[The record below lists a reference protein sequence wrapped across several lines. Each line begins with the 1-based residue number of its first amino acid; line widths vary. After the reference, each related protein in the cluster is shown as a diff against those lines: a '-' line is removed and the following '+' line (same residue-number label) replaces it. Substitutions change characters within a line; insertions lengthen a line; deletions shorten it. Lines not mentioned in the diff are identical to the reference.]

1 MPQITAPKSHP
12 PRTPRE
18 DFGKKVNVHQRY
30 YAADGAWLPGVTTII
45 GILAKPALV
54 PWANKLGLQGIST
67 DKYVDE
73 AAATGS
79 LAHYRI
85 ECELKGEWPELDDYT
100 PAQLTRS
107 AHSVAAYHEW
117 LKQHL
122 FLPELVETQMVS
134 EEYRYGGTIDCYGP
148 VDGLP
153 TLLDFKTSSGIYHEH
168 KIQAA
173 AYWRLLVENGHPVKG
188 IRILRIPRVPS
199 EGLEEHVL
207 TGAETLLNWK
217 IFQACLEIYALKKA
231 VK

>member
-1 MPQITAPKSHP
+1 MAVITAKGGP
-12 PRTPRE
+12 PSRPWE
-18 DFGKKVNVHQRY
+18 DFGAKVQAHQRY
-30 YAADGAWLPGVTTII
+30 YAADGGWLPGVTTII

-54 PWANKLGLQGIST
+54 PWANMLGLQGIST
-67 DKYVDE
+67 DKYVGE
-73 AAATGS
+73 AAATGA

-85 ECELKGEWPELDDYT
+85 ECELKGAEPVLEDYT
-100 PAQLTRS
+100 PAQLARS
-107 AHSVAAYHEW
+107 AHSVNAYHGW
-117 LKQHL
+117 LRQHRSR
-122 FLPELVETQMVS
+122 PELMEAQLVS
-134 EEYRYGGTIDCYGP
+134 EEHRYGGTIDCYGP

-173 AYWRLLVENGHPVKG
+173 AYWHLLVENGHPVKG
-188 IRILRIPRVPS
+188 IRILRIPRVES

-217 IFQACLEIYALKKA
+217 IFQACLQIYALKKA